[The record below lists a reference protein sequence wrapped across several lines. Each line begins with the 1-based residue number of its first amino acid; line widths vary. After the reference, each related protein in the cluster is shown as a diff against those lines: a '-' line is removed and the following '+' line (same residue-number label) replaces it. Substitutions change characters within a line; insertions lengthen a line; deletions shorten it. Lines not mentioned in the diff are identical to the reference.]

1 MEQQRYYHRHHPKKP
16 REAVEVKGDKA
27 VLALPV
33 EELGLSMAGAK
44 KGVDRQ

>member
-33 EELGLSMAGAK
+33 EDWDFPKTSL
-44 KGVDRQ
+44 RC